1 MAEDET
7 TERTMAGG
15 GDPEMEAD
23 VDDEAAADEGD
34 DKNWYIIQTYSG
46 YEDKAKVAL
55 EQRVKSEG
63 LEEYFDEVYIPTE
76 TVTEVKRGKRKEVEK
91 KFYKGYVFVKM
102 NLNEKTWHVI
112 KNTPKVVGFPGQ
124 QQNPTPVPPEEVKG
138 IAQKIEEGSLKTEP
152 RHDFQKGDTVRITE
166 GNFKDFTGTIEEVN
180 DEQERLQVFVEIFG
194 RPTSVEFD
202 FNQVE
207 TVDE

>member
-1 MAEDET
+1 MAEDDT

-15 GDPEMEAD
+15 EEPEPEASS
-23 VDDEAAADEGD
+23 EATGGEKD
-34 DKNWYIIQTYSG
+34 DKDWYIVQTYSG

-63 LEEYFDEVYIPTE
+63 LEKYFDEVYIPTE

-91 KFYKGYVFVKM
+91 KFYKGYIFVKM
-102 NLNEKTWHVI
+102 DLNDETWHVI

-124 QQNPTPVPPEEVKG
+124 QRNPTPVPPEEVKG

-152 RHDFQKGDTVRITE
+152 RHDFQTGDTVRITE